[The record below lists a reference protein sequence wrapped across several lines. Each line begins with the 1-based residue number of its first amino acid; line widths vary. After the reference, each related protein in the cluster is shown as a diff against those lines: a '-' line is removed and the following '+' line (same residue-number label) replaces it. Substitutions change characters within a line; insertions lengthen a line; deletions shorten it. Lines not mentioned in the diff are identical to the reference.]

1 MTAIVGWMTRGEKTE
16 YRTVGKDFDTW
27 CEHNYLQLNV
37 IETKEL
43 AVDLRRIKASVTHVR
58 ETIRHR

>member
-1 MTAIVGWMTRGEKTE
+1 MTRGEKTE
-16 YRTVGKDFDTW
+16 YRTVEKDFDTW

-43 AVDLRRIKASVTHVR
+43 VVDLRRTKASVTPVR